1 MLGVMLGVAL
11 GVKRCSGGKTSGMEK
26 SLAQLTGPT
35 LTTGFDA

>member
-26 SLAQLTGPT
+26 VWHN
-35 LTTGFDA
+35 